1 MWCFGEGIGW
11 WSWIGGIWM
20 LIVGGG
26 IIGLITW
33 GIITLTRQN
42 RNVVDSNAFELV
54 KNRYAKGEIT
64 KEEFEQ
70 YKKDLRQY
78 MNWPRCKDNKRML

>member
-1 MWCFGEGIGW
+1 
-11 WSWIGGIWM
+11 M

-33 GIITLTRQN
+33 GIIALTRQN
-42 RNVVDSNAFELV
+42 RNVTDSTALEIT
-54 KNRYAKGEIT
+54 KDRYAKGEIT

-70 YKKDLRQY
+70 YRKDLR
-78 MNWPRCKDNKRML
+78 